1 MKATD
6 AMIEQ
11 AEARVAQEVNAGVA
25 QIQARLAVR
34 SSRLV
39 CDCGEEISPARRA
52 AYPNA
57 RDCIDC
63 ARRLERMRRRA

>member
-11 AEARVAQEVNAGVA
+11 AEARVAQEVDAGVA
-25 QIQARLAVR
+25 QIQARLAAR

-39 CDCGEEISPARRA
+39 CDCGEEISPARRRA
-52 AYPNA
+52 CPET
-57 RDCIDC
+57 DKCIDC
-63 ARRLERMRRRA
+63 ARRMERRRA

>member
-1 MKATD
+1 MRATD

-11 AEARVAQEVNAGVA
+11 AEARVAEEVDAGVA
-25 QIQARLAVR
+25 RIQEKLAVR

-39 CDCGEEISPARRA
+39 CDCGEEISPLRRE

-57 RDCIDC
+57 QDCIEC
-63 ARRLERMRRRA
+63 ARRMERMRRRA